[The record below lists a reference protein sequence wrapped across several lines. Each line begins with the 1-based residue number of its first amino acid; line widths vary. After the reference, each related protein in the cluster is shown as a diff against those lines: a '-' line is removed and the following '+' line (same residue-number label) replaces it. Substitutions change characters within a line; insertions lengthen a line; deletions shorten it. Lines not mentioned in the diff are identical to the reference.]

1 MVFLR
6 NAARLVG
13 QSWQS
18 VTRHFWLSVATVF
31 VGVLALLSVSILWAV
46 VALSDHTLANLQTKV
61 NVTLYF
67 KPEVA
72 EERVRGLGQELARR
86 PDVAQVRFISPDV
99 ALERFKDRRR
109 TDTAVLEALEAIGGN
124 PFGSSLIVQA
134 TSERDY
140 GTLLAAVREEPYR
153 SLLQQDD
160 EEFAGYEAVITQFAN
175 LAKQVRTVGM
185 VTSGIFVLIAVMLVF
200 NAVRVAIYTQREEIG
215 IMKLVGAANWYVRLP
230 FVVAGVIYAVA
241 STVVLVLVLYPLLL
255 VTQPFI
261 DRLWGTEA
269 LSLVGYFRT
278 HVAVAMGS
286 LCAGLV
292 VLNVLSAAVAVRRH
306 LKV

>member
-1 MVFLR
+1 MGFIR
-6 NAARLVG
+6 NVARLVA

-31 VGVLALLSVSILWAV
+31 VGVMALLSVSILWAV
-46 VALSDHTLANLQTKV
+46 VALSDHTLQTLQSKV
-61 NVTLYF
+61 SITLYF
-67 KPEVA
+67 KPDVA
-72 EERVRGLGQELARR
+72 EERVRGLGQELARQ
-86 PDVAQVRFISPDV
+86 PEVAQVRFISPDV
-99 ALERFKDRRR
+99 ALERFRDRRR
-109 TDTAVLEALEAIGGN
+109 SDPAILEALEAVGGN

-134 TSERDY
+134 SSEDGY
-140 GTLLAAVREEPYR
+140 SSIIAVVREEPYR

-160 EEFAGYEAVITQFAN
+160 EEFAGYEAVISQFTN
-175 LAKQVRTVGM
+175 LANQVRTVGL
-185 VTSGIFVLIAVMLVF
+185 VTSGVFILIAVMLVF

-241 STVVLVLVLYPLLL
+241 STALLVAALYPLLL
-255 VTQPFI
+255 VVQPLI
-261 DRLWGTEA
+261 DRLWGGDA
-269 LSLVGYFRT
+269 LSLVGYFRS
-278 HVAVAMGS
+278 HVWQAIGS
-286 LCAGLV
+286 LLGGLV